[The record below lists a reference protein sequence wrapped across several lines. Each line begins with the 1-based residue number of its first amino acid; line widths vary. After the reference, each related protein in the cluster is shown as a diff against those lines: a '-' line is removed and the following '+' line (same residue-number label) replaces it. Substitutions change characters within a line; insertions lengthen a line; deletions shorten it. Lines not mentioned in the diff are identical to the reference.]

1 MSNRIGIF
9 LLLFLIVILKAK
21 IQLLLNMV
29 IKIFKILL
37 ILTKFNKYWQWNF
50 SVLLGVVLVVIVGVC
65 LILSGAL
72 VKSKFYL

>member
-1 MSNRIGIF
+1 M
-9 LLLFLIVILKAK
+9 
-21 IQLLLNMV
+21 
-29 IKIFKILL
+29 LL

-72 VKSKFYL
+72 IKSKFYLQKLFYIIYNMYLYYACVSYINILRM

>member
-1 MSNRIGIF
+1 M
-9 LLLFLIVILKAK
+9 
-21 IQLLLNMV
+21 
-29 IKIFKILL
+29 LL

-50 SVLLGVVLVVIVGVC
+50 SLLLGVILVVIVGVY